1 MVVAGAVGG
10 VGRVAMAAVEE
21 EKAITSGEQ
30 GTISGPDSVSESDSS
45 SSDLDT
51 VVVGGGSRVEE
62 AVEVAGKTGV
72 EAGAPDPEVEVAE
85 ETGVPPPVF
94 SAAFTSVS
102 DALAGAPNSVVEDTE
117 VKAHRWRRGT
127 VGTIL

>member
-1 MVVAGAVGG
+1 
-10 VGRVAMAAVEE
+10 MAAVEE

-51 VVVGGGSRVEE
+51 V
-62 AVEVAGKTGV
+62 EVAGKTGV

-85 ETGVPPPVF
+85 ETGAPPPVF